1 MIENATM
8 TTPRPR
14 RATMCALM
22 LLVVFAWPPTATS
35 QDVDQP
41 DGRRIVAI
49 ADIHG
54 ALEAFTA
61 ILREVGLVDA
71 DLRWSGGDTIL
82 VQTGDFTDRGPEVRA
97 CMDLLMR
104 LQEEAPEHGGEVIV
118 ALGNHEAMN
127 LIGFLRDTSPDDAAG
142 FVDDASEERRDQAYD
157 DWTRMRRRRA
167 EALDQPQPR
176 FTPDMKRVWE
186 EAHPL
191 GYVER
196 MEALGPDGHY
206 GRWLRSLPVLVELD
220 GILFMHAGLNPV
232 YAGRSVDEMNELIS
246 SELRHFDEAKAEMVG
261 AGLITRHANLV
272 DMIQAADEEVV
283 RLMAILEETGERS
296 GADDQRLVSTLDW
309 VLKYQSWEMLTG
321 EGLLW
326 FRGLAL
332 WPEDEHDAEV
342 RELLEAQGIE
352 HIVVGH
358 TVQLD
363 RTIRT
368 RFDGSVILADTG
380 MLATRYNGRPSAVEI
395 EDGRFTAVYVGETRQ
410 LYPPT
415 DDDILEFLRTADV
428 VSIEDVGSGTTGA
441 RRVGL
446 EKDGVRARGIFH
458 VIDLTR
464 ERARIGERFHAIFR
478 DSWRGQVAAYWM
490 ARELGLTNVP
500 PTVQRTIGGEQGSL
514 QLWLE
519 RDGLRTNAD
528 RLQAGDF
535 PPDIEGWL
543 EQEWGMNVFDALVFN
558 DDRNPGN
565 VLVDD
570 DWNLWMIDHTRAFQ
584 SDPSIRNPEKLW
596 RIDRDLWTALN
607 ELTAQRVV
615 ALLGPY
621 LERSQ
626 INALMA
632 RRDAIVEHFRRR
644 IEDSSAEEV
653 FYDPGRVSSRP
664 PDAQVHD
671 ARAQVAASLP
681 GSF

>member
-1 MIENATM
+1 MIKNATM
-8 TTPRPR
+8 TTPRPQ
-14 RATMCALM
+14 RATMCALIV
-22 LLVVFAWPPTATS
+22 LVVLAWPPAATP

-41 DGRRIVAI
+41 DGHRIVAI

-54 ALEAFTA
+54 ALESFTA
-61 ILREVGLVDA
+61 ILREVSLVDA

-82 VQTGDFTDRGPEVRA
+82 VQTGDFTDRGPAVRA

-104 LQEEAPEHGGEVIV
+104 LQEEAPERGGKVIV

-157 DWTRMRRRRA
+157 DLTRMRRRRA
-167 EALDQPQPR
+167 EVLDQPQPR

-186 EAHPL
+186 ESHPL

-196 MEALGPDGHY
+196 MDALGPDGRY
-206 GRWLRSLPVLVELD
+206 GRWLRSLPVLAELD

-272 DMIQAADEEVV
+272 GMIQAADEEAV
-283 RLMAILEETGERS
+283 RLMAIVEKTGEPPDANER
-296 GADDQRLVSTLDW
+296 RLVPTLDW

-326 FRGLAL
+326 FRGLAM

-342 RELLEAQGIE
+342 RELLEAQGIK

-363 RTIRT
+363 RAIRT
-368 RFDGSVILADTG
+368 RFGGAVILADTG
-380 MLATRYNGRPSAVEI
+380 MLTTRYNGRPSAVEI

-446 EKDGVRARGIFH
+446 EKDGARARGIFH

-464 ERARIGERFHAIFR
+464 ERAHIGERFHAIFR
-478 DSWRGQVAAYWM
+478 DSWRGQVAAYWT

-500 PTVQRTIGGEQGSL
+500 PTVQRTIGSEQGSL

-519 RDGLRTNAD
+519 QDGLRSNAE

-535 PPDIEGWL
+535 PPDIDG
-543 EQEWGMNVFDALVFN
+543 
-558 DDRNPGN
+558 
-565 VLVDD
+565 
-570 DWNLWMIDHTRAFQ
+570 
-584 SDPSIRNPEKLW
+584 
-596 RIDRDLWTALN
+596 
-607 ELTAQRVV
+607 
-615 ALLGPY
+615 
-621 LERSQ
+621 
-626 INALMA
+626 
-632 RRDAIVEHFRRR
+632 
-644 IEDSSAEEV
+644 
-653 FYDPGRVSSRP
+653 
-664 PDAQVHD
+664 
-671 ARAQVAASLP
+671 
-681 GSF
+681 

>member
-1 MIENATM
+1 MIKNATM
-8 TTPRPR
+8 TTPRPQ
-14 RATMCALM
+14 RATMCALIV
-22 LLVVFAWPPTATS
+22 LVVLAWPPAATP

-41 DGRRIVAI
+41 DGHRIVAI

-54 ALEAFTA
+54 ALESFTA
-61 ILREVGLVDA
+61 ILREVSLVDA

-82 VQTGDFTDRGPEVRA
+82 VQTGDFTDRGPAVRA

-104 LQEEAPEHGGEVIV
+104 LQEEAPERGGKVIV

-127 LIGFLRDTSPDDAAG
+127 LIGFLRDTRPDDAVG

-167 EALDQPQPR
+167 EVLDQPQPR

-186 EAHPL
+186 ESHPL

-196 MEALGPDGHY
+196 MDALGPDGRY
-206 GRWLRSLPVLVELD
+206 GRWLRSLPVLAELD

-272 DMIQAADEEVV
+272 GMIQAADEEAV
-283 RLMAILEETGERS
+283 RLMAIVEKTGEPPDANER
-296 GADDQRLVSTLDW
+296 RLVPTLDW

-326 FRGLAL
+326 FRGLAM

-342 RELLEAQGIE
+342 RELLEAQGIK

-363 RTIRT
+363 RAIRT
-368 RFDGSVILADTG
+368 RFGGAVILADTG
-380 MLATRYNGRPSAVEI
+380 MLTTRYNGRPSAVEI

-446 EKDGVRARGIFH
+446 EKDGARARGIFH
-458 VIDLTR
+458 VIELTR
-464 ERARIGERFHAIFR
+464 ERAHIGERFHAIFR
-478 DSWRGQVAAYWM
+478 DSWRGQVAAYWT

-500 PTVQRTIGGEQGSL
+500 PTVQRTIGSEQGSL

-519 RDGLRTNAD
+519 QDGLRSNAE

-535 PPDIEGWL
+535 PPDIDG
-543 EQEWGMNVFDALVFN
+543 
-558 DDRNPGN
+558 
-565 VLVDD
+565 
-570 DWNLWMIDHTRAFQ
+570 
-584 SDPSIRNPEKLW
+584 
-596 RIDRDLWTALN
+596 
-607 ELTAQRVV
+607 
-615 ALLGPY
+615 
-621 LERSQ
+621 
-626 INALMA
+626 
-632 RRDAIVEHFRRR
+632 
-644 IEDSSAEEV
+644 
-653 FYDPGRVSSRP
+653 
-664 PDAQVHD
+664 
-671 ARAQVAASLP
+671 
-681 GSF
+681 

>member
-1 MIENATM
+1 
-8 TTPRPR
+8 
-14 RATMCALM
+14 MCALIV
-22 LLVVFAWPPTATS
+22 LVVLAWPPAATP

-41 DGRRIVAI
+41 DGHRIVAI

-54 ALEAFTA
+54 ALESFTA
-61 ILREVGLVDA
+61 ILREVSLVDA

-82 VQTGDFTDRGPEVRA
+82 VQTDDFTDRGPAVRA

-104 LQEEAPEHGGEVIV
+104 LQEEAPERGGKVIV

-167 EALDQPQPR
+167 EVLDQPQPR

-186 EAHPL
+186 ESHPL

-196 MEALGPDGHY
+196 MDALGPDGRY
-206 GRWLRSLPVLVELD
+206 GRWLRSLPVLAELD

-272 DMIQAADEEVV
+272 GMIQAADEEAV
-283 RLMAILEETGERS
+283 RLMAIVEKTGEPPDANER
-296 GADDQRLVSTLDW
+296 RLVPTLDW

-326 FRGLAL
+326 FRGLAM

-342 RELLEAQGIE
+342 RELLEAQGIK

-363 RTIRT
+363 RAIRT
-368 RFDGSVILADTG
+368 RFGGTVILADTG
-380 MLATRYNGRPSAVEI
+380 MLTTRYNGRPSAVEI

-446 EKDGVRARGIFH
+446 EKDGARARGIFH
-458 VIDLTR
+458 VIELTR
-464 ERARIGERFHAIFR
+464 ERAHIGERFHAIFR
-478 DSWRGQVAAYWM
+478 DSWRGQVAAYWT

-500 PTVQRTIGGEQGSL
+500 PTVQRTIGSEQGSL

-519 RDGLRTNAD
+519 QDGLRSNAE

-535 PPDIEGWL
+535 PPDIDG
-543 EQEWGMNVFDALVFN
+543 
-558 DDRNPGN
+558 
-565 VLVDD
+565 
-570 DWNLWMIDHTRAFQ
+570 
-584 SDPSIRNPEKLW
+584 
-596 RIDRDLWTALN
+596 
-607 ELTAQRVV
+607 
-615 ALLGPY
+615 
-621 LERSQ
+621 
-626 INALMA
+626 
-632 RRDAIVEHFRRR
+632 
-644 IEDSSAEEV
+644 
-653 FYDPGRVSSRP
+653 
-664 PDAQVHD
+664 
-671 ARAQVAASLP
+671 
-681 GSF
+681 